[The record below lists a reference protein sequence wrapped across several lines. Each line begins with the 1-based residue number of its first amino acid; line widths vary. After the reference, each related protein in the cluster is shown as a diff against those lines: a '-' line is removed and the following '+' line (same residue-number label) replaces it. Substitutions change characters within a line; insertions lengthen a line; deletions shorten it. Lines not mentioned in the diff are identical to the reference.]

1 MQRELAVSSE
11 TKIFSELLETCKH
24 VEHSWKIVDASQ
36 TNTKALKFITHSYQ
50 QVCVA
55 SRRNM

>member
-11 TKIFSELLETCKH
+11 TKIFIELLETCKH
-24 VEHSWKIVDASQ
+24 MEHIWKIVDASQ
-36 TNTKALKFITHSYQ
+36 TNTKALKFITQ
-50 QVCVA
+50 QVHVA

>member
-11 TKIFSELLETCKH
+11 TEIFSELLETCKH
-24 VEHSWKIVDASQ
+24 MEQIWKIVDTSQ
-36 TNTKALKFITHSYQ
+36 TNTKALKFITHSHQ
-50 QVCVA
+50 QVHVA